1 MTPSQRAAYEK
12 HWETYGLDIADGM
25 LDLDDLFGRQ
35 SARILE
41 IGFGMGDSLVA
52 MCAADAE
59 TDFIGVEVHPPGVG
73 RAMNMVANQ
82 SLGNFRV
89 FLADAKD
96 VLLECLP
103 DESLERVQVYF
114 PDPWHKKKHQKRRL
128 LQPSFVR
135 LISTKLKPEGVLH
148 LATDWE
154 EYALQMLET
163 VGAEGAFVNQ
173 SLSGDYVERP
183 SWRPETKFE
192 QRGTRLGHSV
202 WDLLY
207 IKRS

>member
-1 MTPSQRAAYEK
+1 
-12 HWETYGLDIADGM
+12 
-25 LDLDDLFGRQ
+25 
-35 SARILE
+35 
-41 IGFGMGDSLVA
+41 
-52 MCAADAE
+52 
-59 TDFIGVEVHPPGVG
+59 
-73 RAMNMVANQ
+73 MNMVANQ

-207 IKRS
+207 KKRS